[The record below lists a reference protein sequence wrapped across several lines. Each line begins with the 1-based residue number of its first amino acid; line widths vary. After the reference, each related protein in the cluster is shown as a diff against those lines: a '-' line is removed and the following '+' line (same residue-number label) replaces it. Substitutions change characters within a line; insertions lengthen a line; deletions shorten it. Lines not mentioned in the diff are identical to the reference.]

1 MEGFTKRGEK
11 GEIKPDEVSL
21 EEYKYAQRV
30 FREKKCQNFGD
41 YTYCFMDTLHLADVF
56 ESYRKKT
63 METFGLDPAHY
74 LTLPSVSNDAML
86 KVTKAQEE
94 LLSDQQM
101 YLFFE
106 EGIRGGVSVAVKRY
120 SKANNVY
127 MGSKYDSG
135 KEIIY
140 ILYLDKNA
148 LYAGCMTK
156 PLPYHNFRLIS
167 KERLAHMEIDDSLIR
182 GCTRDQAFHDYTNC
196 YPLAPEHKVVGGS
209 TKLVPNLLDRRHY
222 IVHYSALQEYL
233 KHGLI
238 LKKIHRGVSYEDK
251 DYIRPYIELC
261 TEMRKKAKR
270 EFAVSLWKKFPNSA
284 FSKQIENV
292 RARSGVVVVS
302 GEMEKG
308 KKRLRKLV
316 ASPTFRSSTIFA
328 NSTLVSVNQAKPAL
342 LLDKPIKVGQAV
354 LDLSKKEMFEFWYLF
369 AKPMWG
375 DNLRLV
381 ASDMDSLVIEI
392 KTCDVYQDIAPHV
405 STHFDTSNYKDP
417 HPSGIPIGVNKKVP
431 LLMKDELESKPI
443 LEFVLLQSK
452 IYAFTYLDGR
462 RKRLREYPR
471 AW

>member
-1 MEGFTKRGEK
+1 MRDLCGEEGEPTDIEVIPENEQKYTSFSTKRYVEVDKGNGETFTRTIFLNFIDSCKHLQASLHILVKSLPEEQHYQMKRNFDATTVTLLNRK
-11 GEIKPDEVSL
+11 GVYPYEHLDRFGEDQLPPIGKFNSYLGCGGVYEEGENGETKPDEVSL

-86 KVTKAQEE
+86 NVTKAQVE

-106 EGIRGGVSVAVKRY
+106 EGIKGGVSVAVKRY
-120 SKANNVY
+120 SKVNNVY

-140 ILYLDKNA
+140 ILHLDKNA
-148 LYAGCMTK
+148 LYVGCMTK
-156 PLPYHNFRLIS
+156 PLPYHNFRWIS
-167 KERLAHMEIDDSLIR
+167 KERLAHMEIDHSLIR
-182 GCTRDQAFHDYTNC
+182 GCTLEVDLDVPRDQAFHDYTNC

-270 EFAVSLWKKFPNSA
+270 EVCSKFMEKISQLCVQQTNGKCESA
-284 FSKQIENV
+284 F
-292 RARSGVVVVS
+292 
-302 GEMEKG
+302 
-308 KKRLRKLV
+308 
-316 ASPTFRSSTIFA
+316 
-328 NSTLVSVNQAKPAL
+328 
-342 LLDKPIKVGQAV
+342 
-354 LDLSKKEMFEFWYLF
+354 
-369 AKPMWG
+369 WG
-375 DNLRLV
+375 CCC
-381 ASDMDSLVIEI
+381 
-392 KTCDVYQDIAPHV
+392 K
-405 STHFDTSNYKDP
+405 
-417 HPSGIPIGVNKKVP
+417 
-431 LLMKDELESKPI
+431 
-443 LEFVLLQSK
+443 
-452 IYAFTYLDGR
+452 
-462 RKRLREYPR
+462 
-471 AW
+471 W